1 MPQYWGM
8 PGPGSRS
15 GLVGE
20 QGEVG
25 GNRGVLEGEPGKGIT
40 FEIYIKKISNFF
52 KKSITM
58 KTLSPF
64 LRIYSKQFI
73 YYERDICTSRSIAVL
88 VIIARK

>member
-1 MPQYWGM
+1 M
-8 PGPGSRS
+8 
-15 GLVGE
+15 
-20 QGEVG
+20 
-25 GNRGVLEGEPGKGIT
+25 LEGEPGKGIT